1 MIAMIKGT
9 PSGVNVITARTVY
22 GGAGGSSLGGIAAGL
37 APGSA
42 QTDGVSESGVIGA
55 DGQTTPASTASAV
68 STLAGQGLFGKPTT
82 WWLVLVAVVLGVM
95 WIAKRYGGGE
105 GGATFAAIKP
115 SFFNMFAITG
125 NAVIG
130 IVLLKILFNK
140 IQVPGLTPLINAV

>member
-1 MIAMIKGT
+1 M
-9 PSGVNVITARTVY
+9 NVITARTVY
-22 GGAGGSSLGGIAAGL
+22 GGAQGSTLGGIAAGL

-55 DGQTTPASTASAV
+55 DGQTTSASGNAAATAAA
-68 STLAGQGLFGKPTT
+68 TTGLFGKPTT

-95 WIAKRYGGGE
+95 WLAKKYGGGE
-105 GGATFAAIKP
+105 GGAVFAAIKP
-115 SFFNMFAITG
+115 SFYNMFTITG

-140 IQVPGLTPLINAV
+140 VQVPGLTALINAV